1 MKVVVGKSRP
11 IHSTISPT
19 NTVTATSVGIQGP
32 AGPSGAPGP
41 NSISGA
47 SDIDMTNVQDG
58 ALLIYNANT
67 SKFAADINLESQII
81 EGGHF

>member
-11 IHSTISPT
+11 ISTSLG
-19 NTVTATSVGIQGP
+19 VQGP
-32 AGPSGAPGP
+32 PGPPGTPGP
-41 NSISGA
+41 NTISTA
-47 SDIDMTNVQDG
+47 TDIDMTNVQDG